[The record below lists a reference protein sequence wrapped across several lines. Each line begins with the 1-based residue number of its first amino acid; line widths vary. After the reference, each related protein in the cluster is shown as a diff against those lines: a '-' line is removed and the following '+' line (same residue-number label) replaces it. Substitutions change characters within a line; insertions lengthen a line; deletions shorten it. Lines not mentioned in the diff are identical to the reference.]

1 MKTLQMLKGITDTVV
16 IATHDMQLVCDWA
29 ERLIVLSAG
38 YVIADGTKEEIFADM
53 YVRQQV
59 GIGRLRSAIWAGRWG
74 SRIRALR
81 SMNLWNISGV
91 KNMRK
96 LSENILDKFS
106 MDFLRN
112 QVLRNAYGNDD
123 TVIAKMDP
131 RILLVWYLFFGLVRG
146 F

>member
-59 GIGRLRSAIWAGRWG
+59 GIRPPQICDMG
-74 SRIRALR
+74 RALG
-81 SMNLWNISGV
+81 I
-91 KNMRK
+91 
-96 LSENILDKFS
+96 ENPCFTIDEF
-106 MDFLRN
+106 MEYF
-112 QVLRNAYGNDD
+112 
-123 TVIAKMDP
+123 
-131 RILLVWYLFFGLVRG
+131 RG
-146 F
+146 EKYA